1 MNKNTDNAL
10 IDILKGILD
19 EVKSIKEVKQ
29 EKVTLTI
36 REAALYCGI
45 GHEKIRDL
53 VEKNNTDFP
62 FFKVGC
68 RVAINKEMLDD
79 WLVKISK
86 EHRQV

>member
-1 MNKNTDNAL
+1 MDKNIESSL
-10 IDILKGILD
+10 ISILKEIL
-19 EVKSIKEVKQ
+19 EGVKSIREVKE

-36 REAALYCGI
+36 REAALYCGM
-45 GHEKIRDL
+45 GHEKIREL
-53 VEKNNTDFP
+53 VEKENTDFP

-86 EHRQV
+86 EHRQI

>member
-1 MNKNTDNAL
+1 MKNLDDTL
-10 IDILKGILD
+10 IDILKGILE

-45 GHEKIRDL
+45 GHEKIREL
-53 VEKNNTDFP
+53 VEMDNTDFP